1 MYTYMKRGNII
12 MEKIEVSKTL
22 GSVMT
27 CYNEICIAFAGYLIS
42 VKSIGL
48 SRFLREHKGWPISH
62 QFSNVNLLPSKNQ

>member
-1 MYTYMKRGNII
+1 

-48 SRFLREHKGWPISH
+48 GIHSRFLREYKGWPISH
-62 QFSNVNLLPSKNQ
+62 QFPNVNLLPSKNQ